1 MPYKALIF
9 NSQVIELSW
18 CKIMPN
24 IYNALVVKGRDTVRQ
39 QINVTCEIQQ
49 LLGNNTL
56 TFFIQLKILRNK

>member
-1 MPYKALIF
+1 
-9 NSQVIELSW
+9 
-18 CKIMPN
+18 MPN
-24 IYNALVVKGRDTVRQ
+24 IYNALIVKGRDTVRQ